1 MWLCST
7 RARGARWT
15 TTTQVV
21 EEFSGLPLLVSRSK
35 SQVGLL
41 TTLSVESRLPGRTIG
56 RTSGWR
62 TLRRRRSRRF
72 GRMGEVATNK
82 KREVRVGVLMGSDTD
97 LPVMSEA
104 GKVLD
109 KFGIGYEMEVMS
121 AHRTPVRAHEYAT
134 TAQSRGLKVLIAAA
148 GAAAHLAGVI
158 AANTTLPVIGVPMG
172 TSSLNGLDALL
183 STVQMPGGI
192 PVATM
197 AIDKAGAVNAAIF
210 AAEILGLSDPDI
222 ARKLVKHKEEL
233 AQSVTEKNAR
243 LQQQLAQRK

>member
-1 MWLCST
+1 
-7 RARGARWT
+7 
-15 TTTQVV
+15 
-21 EEFSGLPLLVSRSK
+21 
-35 SQVGLL
+35 
-41 TTLSVESRLPGRTIG
+41 
-56 RTSGWR
+56 
-62 TLRRRRSRRF
+62 
-72 GRMGEVATNK
+72 
-82 KREVRVGVLMGSDTD
+82 
-97 LPVMSEA
+97 
-104 GKVLD
+104 
-109 KFGIGYEMEVMS
+109 MS

-134 TAQSRGLKVLIAAA
+134 KAQSRGLKVLIAAA

-222 ARKLVKHKEEL
+222 ARKLVEHKEEL
-233 AQSVTEKNAR
+233 ARSVTEKNAR
-243 LQQQLAQRK
+243 LQRQLAERK

>member
-1 MWLCST
+1 MTSNT
-7 RARGARWT
+7 KR
-15 TTTQVV
+15 V
-21 EEFSGLPLLVSRSK
+21 LVGI
-35 SQVGLL
+35 V
-41 TTLSVESRLPGRTIG
+41 
-56 RTSGWR
+56 
-62 TLRRRRSRRF
+62 
-72 GRMGEVATNK
+72 
-82 KREVRVGVLMGSDTD
+82 MGSDTD
-97 LPVMSEA
+97 YPVMSEA
-104 GKVLD
+104 GKTLD
-109 KFGIGYEMEVMS
+109 KFGIAYEMEVLS
-121 AHRTPVRAHEYAT
+121 AHRTPARAHEYAT
-134 TAQSRGLKVLIAAA
+134 TAVSRGLKVVIAAA

-158 AANTTLPVIGVPMG
+158 AASTTLPVIGVPMG

-183 STVQMPGGI
+183 ATVQMPGGI